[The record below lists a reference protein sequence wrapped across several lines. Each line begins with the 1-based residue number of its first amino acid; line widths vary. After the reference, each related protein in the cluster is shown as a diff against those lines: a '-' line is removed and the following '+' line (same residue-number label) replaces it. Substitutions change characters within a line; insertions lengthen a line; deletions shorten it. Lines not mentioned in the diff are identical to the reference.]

1 MSRCFPFPP
10 PGYKQKARS
19 DDIDLLKKEDR
30 EKPRKEKKDKE
41 REDNEKREKERSDR
55 KHRGKKDKKEK
66 HREKKEKDRKKSSVS
81 DEKRLPGQAKLDN
94 GGDKASGEGKLPGQ
108 SKHINGDKALDGRKL
123 PESGGKERDEEKNRI
138 SGEKKFAGKFS
149 GYNGQKLIQINSDLS
164 HYTRDSKFVQELGKR
179 ARDEDRKQFFEKFPG
194 TDAKGDE
201 GMVYG
206 IGAQKGKE
214 RDEEKNS
221 ISGEKKFAGKFSGY
235 NGQKLIQINS
245 NLSHHAWDSKFVKE
259 LGKRA
264 IDEDRNQF
272 FEKLPGTDAKGDEGM
287 VTLVAIAP
295 GNWVDGKEKNKRDD
309 DRKMDGQGIGDE
321 ARFTGT
327 ALSLS
332 ATFQTRCDETPRP
345 LENGIKKMEGK
356 DKSKQKESNDK
367 RKYKEKKGKEKDK
380 VREKEKK
387 REKPKEKI
395 EHKKKEQDELKESG
409 RSDVVAN
416 NSIKSSHLPKEIT
429 NSAVDEVNIK
439 KRKDSDT
446 NGFLHA
452 NDIKPNKLPRPA
464 SSLPLSAEMGRM
476 LGTCQ
481 NPTVAIRGKQE
492 AVISDKV
499 DDKGHEINGLIES
512 QALSI
517 SSTTQLLPVSLMK
530 PLHSTAQTDQIAEVS
545 RKQPHPDSKY
555 LPEVLAVPKME
566 DCSDF
571 EDQEWLFQSANSQE
585 KNPEV
590 GFSGVDKTP
599 LVWSEALH
607 IESADVYALPYVIPY

>member
-1 MSRCFPFPP
+1 MSH
-10 PGYKQKARS
+10 
-19 DDIDLLKKEDR
+19 DLGTQEEDR
-30 EKPRKEKKDKE
+30 EKKPRKEKKDKE
-41 REDNEKREKERSDR
+41 REDKEKREKDRSDR

-66 HREKKEKDRKKSSVS
+66 LREKKEKDRKKSSVS
-81 DEKRLPGQAKLDN
+81 DEKRLPGQAKHGN

-108 SKHINGDKALDGRKL
+108 SKQINGDEALDGRKL
-123 PESGGKERDEEKNRI
+123 PEKSEGNGGE
-138 SGEKKFAGKFS
+138 
-149 GYNGQKLIQINSDLS
+149 
-164 HYTRDSKFVQELGKR
+164 
-179 ARDEDRKQFFEKFPG
+179 
-194 TDAKGDE
+194 
-201 GMVYG
+201 

-221 ISGEKKFAGKFSGY
+221 ISGEKKFAGKFS
-235 NGQKLIQINS
+235 
-245 NLSHHAWDSKFVKE
+245 E
-259 LGKRA
+259 LGRRA
-264 IDEDRNQF
+264 RDEDRNQF
-272 FEKLPGTDAKGDEGM
+272 FEKFPGTDAKGDEGM
-287 VTLVAIAP
+287 VRLVAIAP

-309 DRKMDGQGIGDE
+309 DRKMDGQGIRDEARFTGTARDSKFVQELGKRARDEDRNQFFEKFPGTDAKGDEGMVRLVAIAPGNWVDGKEKNKRDDDRKMDGQGIRDE

-332 ATFQTRCDETPRP
+332 ATFQTRCDETLRP
-345 LENGIKKMEGK
+345 LEKGIEKMEGK
-356 DKSKQKESNDK
+356 DKSKQKENNDK

-380 VREKEKK
+380 VRDKEKK
-387 REKPKEKI
+387 REKSKEKS

-429 NSAVDEVNIK
+429 NSAVDKVNIK
-439 KRKDSDT
+439 KRKDADT

-476 LGTCQ
+476 PGTCQ
-481 NPTVAIRGKQE
+481 DPTAAIRGKQE
-492 AVISDKV
+492 AVKSDKV
-499 DDKGHEINGLIES
+499 DTKGHEINGLIEA

-517 SSTTQLLPVSLMK
+517 SSTTQLLSVSLMK
-530 PLHSTAQTDQIAEVS
+530 PFHSTAQTDQIAEVS

-571 EDQEWLFQSANSQE
+571 EGQEWLFQSANSQE
-585 KNPEV
+585 KKPEV
-590 GFSGVDKTP
+590 GFSGVEKTP

-607 IESADVYALPYVIPY
+607 IESGDVYALPYVIPY

>member
-1 MSRCFPFPP
+1 MML
-10 PGYKQKARS
+10 GAG
-19 DDIDLLKKEDR
+19 LHEDR
-30 EKPRKEKKDKE
+30 EKKPRKEKKDKE
-41 REDNEKREKERSDR
+41 REDKEKREKDRSDR

-66 HREKKEKDRKKSSVS
+66 LREKKEKDRKKSSVS
-81 DEKRLPGQAKLDN
+81 DEKRLPGQAKLGN

-108 SKHINGDKALDGRKL
+108 SKQINGDKALDGRKL
-123 PESGGKERDEEKNRI
+123 PEKSEGNR
-138 SGEKKFAGKFS
+138 GE
-149 GYNGQKLIQINSDLS
+149 
-164 HYTRDSKFVQELGKR
+164 
-179 ARDEDRKQFFEKFPG
+179 
-194 TDAKGDE
+194 
-201 GMVYG
+201 

-214 RDEEKNS
+214 RDEEKNK
-221 ISGEKKFAGKFSGY
+221 ISGEKFAGKFSGY

-245 NLSHHAWDSKFVKE
+245 NLSHHTRDSKFVQE
-259 LGKRA
+259 LGRRA
-264 IDEDRNQF
+264 RDEDRNQF
-272 FEKLPGTDAKGDEGM
+272 LEKFPGTVAKGDEGM
-287 VTLVAIAP
+287 VRLVAIDP

-309 DRKMDGQGIGDE
+309 DRKMDGQGIRDE

-332 ATFQTRCDETPRP
+332 ATFQTRCDETLRP
-345 LENGIKKMEGK
+345 LEKGIEKMEGK
-356 DKSKQKESNDK
+356 DKSKQKENNDK

-380 VREKEKK
+380 VRDKEKK
-387 REKPKEKI
+387 REKSKEKS

-429 NSAVDEVNIK
+429 SSAVDEVNIK
-439 KRKDSDT
+439 KRKDADT

-452 NDIKPNKLPRPA
+452 NDIKPNKLPRPV

-476 LGTCQ
+476 PGTCQ
-481 NPTVAIRGKQE
+481 DPTAAIRGKQE
-492 AVISDKV
+492 AVKSDKV
-499 DDKGHEINGLIES
+499 DTKGHEINGLIEA

-517 SSTTQLLPVSLMK
+517 SSTTQLLSVSLMK
-530 PLHSTAQTDQIAEVS
+530 PFHSTAQTDQIAEVS

-555 LPEVLAVPKME
+555 LLEVLAVPKME

-585 KNPEV
+585 KKPKV

-607 IESADVYALPYVIPY
+607 IESGDVYALPYVIPY